1 MPFGLS
7 NAPNTFMRLMN
18 HVLKPFIGKFV
29 VVYFDDIL
37 VYSKTKAAHYNYMRE
52 VLVVLQANELYINLK
67 KCSLLTDKLLFLG
80 YVVSA
85 DGIHF
90 DEDKVRA
97 VREWPTPKTVSDVRS
112 FHGLATFYRR
122 FVRDFSSI
130 VAHITECLK
139 KGRFLWG
146 KEVEQSFALIKEKL
160 STTPVLALPNFD
172 KVFQVEC
179 DASVVG
185 IGAILSQDNRPIAFF
200 SEKVCEAQSKWSA
213 YELEFFDVVWT
224 LKH

>member
-1 MPFGLS
+1 M
-7 NAPNTFMRLMN
+7 
-18 HVLKPFIGKFV
+18 
-29 VVYFDDIL
+29 
-37 VYSKTKAAHYNYMRE
+37 
-52 VLVVLQANELYINLK
+52 YINLK
-67 KCSLLTDKLLFLG
+67 KCNFLTDKLLFLG

-85 DGIHF
+85 DGIHV

-97 VREWPTPKTVSDVRS
+97 VREWPTPKTVSDMRS

-130 VAHITECLK
+130 VAPITECLK
-139 KGRFLWG
+139 RGRFSWG
-146 KEVEQSFALIKEKL
+146 KEAGQSFALIKEKL
-160 STTPVLALPNFD
+160 STTTVLAVPNFE

-185 IGAILSQDNRPIAFF
+185 IGIVLSQDNRPVAFF

-213 YELEFFDVVWT
+213 YALEFFAVVRT
-224 LKH
+224 LKHWEHYLIQRKFVLYTDHQALKHINSQVSINRMHARWVAYI